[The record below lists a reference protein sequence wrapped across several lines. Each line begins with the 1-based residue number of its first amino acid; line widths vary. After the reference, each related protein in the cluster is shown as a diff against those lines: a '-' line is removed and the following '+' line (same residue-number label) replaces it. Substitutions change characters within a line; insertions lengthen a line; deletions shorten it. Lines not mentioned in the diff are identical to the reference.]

1 MDAFCQLFPIIQISQ
16 NAISS
21 GGLLDLA
28 YSNSSLS
35 PDLVLLSNLLNI
47 PIFFTAFIII
57 FCFYLFLLSESLL

>member
-1 MDAFCQLFPIIQISQ
+1 MDACCQLFPIIQISQ
-16 NAISS
+16 NATSS

-35 PDLVLLSNLLNI
+35 PDLVLLSGLLNI
-47 PIFFTAFIII
+47 PIFFIIII